1 MDGEPH
7 LTRRQAEILQY
18 ILDHLERHGQPPL
31 LREIADACGHT
42 RQAAHLHI
50 RELRLMG
57 AIHPAAIHEPRNIHV
72 TALASQYL
80 HRYLDKMT
88 RKSSS

>member
-57 AIHPAAIHEPRNIHV
+57 AIHPAAIHEPRNIH
-72 TALASQYL
+72 TSTSRPSPASISTDTL
-80 HRYLDKMT
+80 T
-88 RKSSS
+88 R